1 MIAVVGGYGV
11 GLTMRVRRAPTPG
24 ETVADGILSIGPGGK
39 GSNQAIAI
47 SRLGHSAALFTGIG
61 ADAAGGDARALWR
74 AEGVDATGV
83 VTTGGATMTGFI
95 TVDAAGENRIS
106 IAPGALA
113 ALTPDDVEAFRGRIR
128 ESELLVVSLEV
139 PIGVAV
145 RALAIAREE
154 GTPTL
159 LNPAPA
165 AELSPADWTLVDTVT
180 PNSIEAAMLL
190 GRDGLSPDAAAD
202 ALAAISGCAVV
213 MTVGA
218 DGVIVRDASGS
229 LAVAPVPVAA
239 VVDTTGAGD
248 AFTAALAVG
257 IVEGMPLH
265 DAARFAA
272 AAGAHA
278 VTIDGV
284 VPALPTRDGIL
295 ALLQRAPSTAQGGR
309 SHG

>member
-11 GLTMRVRRAPTPG
+11 GLTMRVRRAPAPG

-47 SRLGHSAALFTGIG
+47 SRLGHAVALFTAIG
-61 ADAAGGDARALWR
+61 ADAAGRDAIALWE

-83 VTTGGATMTGFI
+83 VTPGGPTMTGFI

-113 ALTPDDVEAFRGRIR
+113 ALSPDDVESFRERIR
-128 ESELLVVSLEV
+128 EAELLVVSLEV
-139 PIGVAV
+139 PVPVAV
-145 RALAIAREE
+145 RALGIAREE

-165 AELSPADWTLVDTVT
+165 ADLSAADWALVDTVT

-190 GRDGLSPDAAAD
+190 GSTGLSPAVAAE
-202 ALAAISGCAVV
+202 ALASATGCAVV
-213 MTVGA
+213 MTLGTE
-218 DGVIVRDASGS
+218 GVIVRDGS
-229 LAVAPVPVAA
+229 ESHAVAPVPVPA

-257 IVEGMPLH
+257 IVEGMTLH
-265 DAARFAA
+265 EAARFAA

-278 VTIDGV
+278 VTIEDV
-284 VPALPTRDGIL
+284 VPSLPTRDGIL
-295 ALLQRAPSTAQGGR
+295 SLLDSAGSSAQGGR